1 MLLRARRTA
10 AIASTVALSLQMAC
24 YTYRPVTQPLATAG
38 QRLRVNLSSEG
49 TTELAKYLGPRVE
62 QVEGTLVSVQ
72 PDGTMSVAVEWVQ
85 TPGGVRQPWMGEG
98 GVAIPAA
105 YIQSVQ
111 QHTLN
116 RTGSVLAALGIT
128 GGLVALAV
136 VALNSAGSQ
145 GGGDGPGTP
154 PP

>member
-1 MLLRARRTA
+1 
-10 AIASTVALSLQMAC
+10 MAC
-24 YTYRPVTQPLATAG
+24 YNYRPVTQPLAPAG
-38 QRLRVNLSSEG
+38 QRLRVSLSPEG

-62 QVEGTLVSVQ
+62 MVEGTLVSVQ

-98 GVAIPAA
+98 GVAIPAT
-105 YIQSVQ
+105 YIQNVQ

-116 RTGSVLAALGIT
+116 KRASVLAAAGIT
-128 GGLVALAV
+128 GGLIALAV
-136 VALNSAGSQ
+136 LALNAGGSQ
-145 GGGDGPGTP
+145 GGGGDGGGGP

>member
-1 MLLRARRTA
+1 
-10 AIASTVALSLQMAC
+10 MAC
-24 YTYRPVTQPLATAG
+24 YNYRPVTQPLAPAG
-38 QRLRVNLSSEG
+38 QRLRVNLSPEG

-62 QVEGTLVSVQ
+62 QVEGTLVTVQ

-98 GVAIPAA
+98 GVAIPAT

-136 VALNSAGSQ
+136 VALKSGGSQ
-145 GGGDGPGTP
+145 GGGDGPGGPTP
-154 PP
+154 

>member
-1 MLLRARRTA
+1 MIRARRTA
-10 AIASTVALSLQMAC
+10 ALASAVALSLQMAC
-24 YTYRPVTQPLATAG
+24 YNYRPVSQPLAPAG
-38 QRLRVNLSSEG
+38 QRLRVNLSPEG
-49 TTELAKYLGPRVE
+49 TTELAKFLGPRVE
-62 QVEGTLVSVQ
+62 QVEGTLVNVQ

-98 GVAIPAA
+98 GVAIPAT

-116 RTGSVLAALGIT
+116 RTSSVLAAVGIT
-128 GGLVALAV
+128 GGLIALAV
-136 VALNSAGSQ
+136 VALNTGGSQ

>member
-1 MLLRARRTA
+1 
-10 AIASTVALSLQMAC
+10 MAC
-24 YTYRPVTQPLATAG
+24 YNYRPVAQPLAPAG
-38 QRLRVNLSSEG
+38 QRLRVSLSPEG

-62 QVEGTLVSVQ
+62 MVEGTLVSVQ
-72 PDGTMSVAVEWVQ
+72 PDGTMSIAVEWVQ

-105 YIQSVQ
+105 YIQNVQ

-116 RTGSVLAALGIT
+116 KTASVLAAAGIT
-128 GGLVALAV
+128 GGLIALAV
-136 VALNSAGSQ
+136 LALNAGGSQ
-145 GGGDGPGTP
+145 GGGGDGGGGP

>member
-1 MLLRARRTA
+1 MLLHARRTA
-10 AIASTVALSLQMAC
+10 VLACAVALSLQMAC
-24 YTYRPVTQPLATAG
+24 YNYQPITQPLAPAG
-38 QRLRVNLSSEG
+38 QRLRVNLSPEG

-72 PDGTMSVAVEWVQ
+72 PDGTMSIAVEWVQ

-98 GVAIPAA
+98 GVAIPAT

-116 RTGSVLAALGIT
+116 KTASVLAAGAIT
-128 GGLVALAV
+128 GGLIALAV
-136 VALNSAGSQ
+136 VALNAGGSQ
-145 GGGDGPGTP
+145 GGGDGTGSP

>member
-1 MLLRARRTA
+1 MMIRARRTA
-10 AIASTVALSLQMAC
+10 VAACAAALSLQMAC
-24 YTYRPVTQPLATAG
+24 YNYRPVTRPLTSAG
-38 QRLRVNLSSEG
+38 QRLRVSLSPEG
-49 TTELAKYLGPRVE
+49 TTDLAKYLGPRVE
-62 QVEGTLVSVQ
+62 MVEGTLVSVQ
-72 PDGTMSVAVEWVQ
+72 PDGTMSIAVEWVQ

-98 GVAIPAA
+98 GVAIPAP

-116 RTGSVLAALGIT
+116 KTASVLAAGAIT
-128 GGLVALAV
+128 GGLIALAV
-136 VALNSAGSQ
+136 VALNTGGSQ